1 MARQKNDGRGRLG
14 GRAKGTPNKSTQTL
28 KNWLSKVLDNQ
39 RETFENDLK
48 ELLPEERVRLLS
60 NLFGYIIPK
69 QQALSVEEQVS
80 LETET
85 LTRWFSEA
93 PEEAVDR
100 IAERVMYLQSVNG
113 PERGKDEQ

>member
-69 QQALSVEEQVS
+69 QQALSIEEQITT
-80 LETET
+80 ETEV
-85 LTRWFSEA
+85 LTRWLSEA
-93 PEEAVDR
+93 PDEAIEGIAQR
-100 IAERVMYLQSVNG
+100 IIEIQKANS
-113 PERGKDEQ
+113 PEVSNE